1 MKTKESIPVVTTG
14 RALQSLR
21 DSGFSLPAALGE
33 VIDNSIEAN
42 ANEIAIRLDTNRDRR
57 GKEHVHQIVFVDD
70 GRGMEEE
77 TLQRYLQLG
86 FSTRYMST
94 DTIGKYGVG
103 AKLAAL
109 NFGKRIDVWSR
120 TSADEPWLHESFDLD
135 EALEIESKGE
145 PVLLAPPDQSSMPED
160 VLSLAPK
167 GTGTVVVWSK
177 VDRLDEGRR
186 APNADELRL
195 EVEREL
201 SRIFRHFI
209 RGGIKLTV
217 QGKSL
222 LPHDPLF
229 KMDQTWADDAL
240 TQEHDA
246 VPGSHFPPMK
256 VLTDKEEIKIGDG
269 SAYLTVT
276 VYPKEVVRERGIGGD
291 SLSKKLRVPENQGCL
306 SFIRLNREIAYTNVP
321 RIFGRAVEDR
331 DRFIGIEVS
340 FDPRLDSFFGVR
352 NVKRGVEPHGEL
364 RDKLRAIL
372 ARYHNSAREEIENH
386 WGAVAKK
393 AKTHKGEHTQLEE
406 AVKNADRTMPKSRAK
421 GPESEKDRGLLIEDL
436 LRDVGITEENEREKY
451 LEKIKDLPFVVESVD
466 YPGTSF
472 IELQHLGGE
481 VGQVIIR
488 MNTRH
493 RFYRD
498 LWEPIRAI
506 AEADASVISQEV
518 AKQTARRTL
527 EALSL
532 LVVAYAKAE
541 SMHDSPDDQYRDLRS
556 YWGQFLD
563 TLLGKVKNVI

>member
-1 MKTKESIPVVTTG
+1 MNTKKSIPVVTTG

-42 ANEIAIRLDTNRDRR
+42 ANEIAIRLDTKMDRR
-57 GKEHVHQIVFVDD
+57 AKEHVHQIIFADD

-77 TLQRYLQLG
+77 TLQHYLQVG

-94 DTIGKYGVG
+94 ETIGKYGVG

-120 TSADEPWLHESFDLD
+120 TSEHEPWLHESFDLD
-135 EALEIESKGE
+135 EALESESRGE
-145 PVLLAPPDQSSMPED
+145 TVLLAPPDQSPMPED

-167 GTGTVVVWSK
+167 GSGTVVVWSK
-177 VDRLDEGRR
+177 VDRLEEGRR

-195 EVEREL
+195 EVEKEL

-209 RGGIKLTV
+209 RGGIKLTI
-217 QGKSL
+217 QGRVL

-229 KMDQTWADDAL
+229 RMDKTWADMVL
-240 TQEHDA
+240 TQELGA
-246 VPGSHFPPMK
+246 EPGSHFPPMR
-256 VLTDKEEIKIGDG
+256 VLTEKEEIKIGDG
-269 SAYLTVT
+269 FAYLTVT
-276 VYPKEVVRERGIGGD
+276 IYPEKVIRERGKGGD
-291 SLSKKLRVPENQGCL
+291 ALSKKLRVPDNQGCL

-340 FDPRLDSFFGVR
+340 FDPSLDSFFGVR

-364 RDKLRAIL
+364 RDKLRNILNEYHKL
-372 ARYHNSAREEIENH
+372 ARDEIENH
-386 WGAVAKK
+386 WGVAAKK
-393 AKTHKGEHTQLEE
+393 AKTHKGEHNQLEE
-406 AVKNADRTMPKSRAK
+406 AVKDADRTMPKSRAK
-421 GPESEKDRGLLIEDL
+421 GPESDEDRGRLIEDL
-436 LRDVGITEENEREKY
+436 IRDVGITEEEEKARY
-451 LEKIKDLPFVVESVD
+451 LEKIKGLPFVVESVD

-472 IELQHLGGE
+472 IEVQHLGGE

-493 RFYRD
+493 RFYRE
-498 LWEPIRAI
+498 LWEPISAI

-541 SMHDSPDDQYRDLRS
+541 SMHDSPDDQYRDLRT